1 MKLEVNEAVVR
12 LLNYRG
18 KRLKNVKLVR
28 SEENARARAAI
39 SEACAILRKEVSG

>member
-1 MKLEVNEAVVR
+1 MSLKVNKTVAR

-18 KRLKNVKLVR
+18 KRLKNVRLIR

-39 SEACAILRKEVSG
+39 SEACAILRKEVSR